1 MLAIGAIVAVT
12 TGALGIGAWGLR
24 WARTTSDLFVASRV
38 VTPWWNAAAISGE
51 YLSAASFLGVA
62 GLTMRSGLAALWLPV
77 GFTAGYLALLLF
89 VAAPLRRSG
98 AYTIPDFVEMRLG
111 DRDLRLVA
119 SLVVLAIGVLY
130 VVPQLRGAGLVLGE
144 VADAPYGVGIA
155 IAALVVVGSVSF
167 GGMRAVTYVQAFQ
180 FWVKIVAISVPACLI
195 VVHLGGLPEK
205 AALLGRELPR
215 APQAGIRI
223 ELPEPVT
230 VTFPEA
236 TRYRISDAGGD
247 PPPSTREASAGS
259 SASSGSPAGGGHR
272 PGTTGDRASTGPR
285 GSTSRTARAGERIRL
300 PAGELAIP
308 AGAALPVADGIT
320 AKTGREWAKPA
331 GGEGRGSPLFLY
343 SLLVAT
349 FLGTMGLPHILV
361 RFYTNPTGT
370 AARRTTVRVLGLLG
384 LFYLFPVVYG
394 LLGRVLVPELY
405 VTGQTDLVV
414 LRLPGAV
421 FDGWAGESLVAL
433 VAAGAFAAFV
443 STASGL
449 LVSTAGTIAYDLLPR
464 LRPAIDAAD
473 RRDRSAGRRRRRFR
487 LATLAAI
494 VVPAALALAARGLD
508 ITILVSWSFALAA
521 STFCPLLLLGIW
533 WSGLTARGALT
544 GMVVGGTVA
553 SAGIVT
559 ALAGGEAMEESL
571 LSQPAVVSVPLAFA
585 TMVLASRRDARP
597 DERLVAGAMRAMHAP
612 ERALRDPALS
622 R

>member
-12 TGALGIGAWGLR
+12 AGALGIGAWGVR
-24 WARTTSDLFVASRV
+24 WARTTSDLFVASRA

-98 AYTIPDFVEMRLG
+98 AYTLPDFVEVRLG
-111 DRDLRLVA
+111 DRGLRTVA
-119 SLVVLAIGVLY
+119 SLIVLAIGVLY

-144 VADAPYGVGIA
+144 VADVPYTAGIVL
-155 IAALVVVGSVSF
+155 AAAVVVGSVAL

-180 FWVKIVAISVPACLI
+180 YWVKIVAISLPACLM
-195 VVHLGGLPEK
+195 VVHLGGLPER
-205 AALLGRELPR
+205 AALLGRELPTVGDRGLTIRLAEPTTVAFPRTTRVRVVADEELRDAPSLAR
-215 APQAGIRI
+215 AVP
-223 ELPEPVT
+223 
-230 VTFPEA
+230 
-236 TRYRISDAGGD
+236 DAGRA
-247 PPPSTREASAGS
+247 REGAP
-259 SASSGSPAGGGHR
+259 PAGVGAVR
-272 PGTTGDRASTGPR
+272 VV
-285 GSTSRTARAGERIRL
+285 RAGDAARL
-300 PAGELAIP
+300 PAGALVLPPRAT
-308 AGAALPVADGIT
+308 LPVAEGIT
-320 AKTGREWAKPA
+320 AKTGQEWARPA

-361 RFYTNPTGT
+361 RFYTNATGS
-370 AARRTTVRVLGLLG
+370 AARHTTVRVLGLLG
-384 LFYLFPVVYG
+384 VFYLFPVVYG

-414 LRLPGAV
+414 LRLPEAV
-421 FDGWAGESLVAL
+421 FDDATGRTLVAV

-449 LVSTAGTIAYDLLPR
+449 LVSTAGTVAYDLLPR
-464 LRPAIDAAD
+464 LRRGEAPGG
-473 RRDRSAGRRRRRFR
+473 RRSAPLARGPSAPTLDPATEDPAALRRRRFR
-487 LATLAAI
+487 VSALAAI
-494 VVPAALALAARGLD
+494 VVPALLAVAARGLD

-533 WSGLTARGALT
+533 WTGLTPRGALA
-544 GMVVGGTVA
+544 GMLAGGAVA
-553 SAGIVT
+553 SAGIVA

-585 TMVLASRRDARP
+585 TMWLVSRRDEPLPRAQ
-597 DERLVAGAMRAMHAP
+597 VAAAMRAMHAP
-612 ERALRDPALS
+612 ERAG
-622 R
+622 